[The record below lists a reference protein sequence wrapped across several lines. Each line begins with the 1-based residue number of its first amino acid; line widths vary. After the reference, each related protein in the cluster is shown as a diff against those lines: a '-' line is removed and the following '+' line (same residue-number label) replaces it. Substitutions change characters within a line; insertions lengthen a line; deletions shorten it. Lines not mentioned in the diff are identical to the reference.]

1 MDQESASIDRQTRF
15 DIARY
20 FTADIGY
27 RIGQQISFLTLTW
40 LTYSLAKSST
50 ALGFLAFCYNIPFLF
65 LSPIA
70 GMISDR
76 RSRKLVLMIGYGA
89 QALIAAGLVTAE
101 LSGTLTLPMI
111 FGGALLVG
119 IFATITAPSVVV
131 ILKDFIKEDDLFGR
145 LSGVAAANTKI
156 GQLIASAGFGFLY
169 GLITAT
175 GTLLL
180 SGIMAL
186 VSYISISG
194 IKIISE
200 EHPKLAPGQTVAAFA
215 MDGRRYVFRHRA
227 MALLV
232 MLTAVPMAARG
243 MIFYQLP
250 AIVDRQFSSGHLTMG
265 IIYAVGVV
273 GGLIGGIILGR
284 RKNARGIIR
293 WSIVAAGMTSV
304 SLIGVY
310 FAERAFVAA
319 IAVAVLDMAFVFS
332 TGIGNAAL
340 QTMSD
345 NDHRG
350 RVMGFLQMCVYGFLA
365 VFSLAS
371 GILADFIG
379 LPILIFGTAVAVA
392 AVMIAYILSIP
403 WQREDLDALYAAQ
416 NVKPENRPL

>member
-1 MDQESASIDRQTRF
+1 M

-40 LTYSLAKSST
+40 LTYSLSKSST
-50 ALGFLAFCYNIPFLF
+50 ALGFLAFCYNVPFLF
-65 LSPIA
+65 LSPAA

-76 RSRKLVLMIGYGA
+76 RSRKMVLMVGFGA
-89 QALIAAGLVTAE
+89 QTLIAAGLVTAE
-101 LSGTLTLPMI
+101 LTGTLTLPMI
-111 FGGALLVG
+111 FGGAFLVG
-119 IFATITAPSVVV
+119 IFATITAPSVLV
-131 ILKDFIKEDDLFGR
+131 ILKDFVKGDDLFGR
-145 LSGVAAANTKI
+145 LSGIAAANTKI
-156 GQLIASAGFGFLY
+156 GQLVASAGFGFLY
-169 GLITAT
+169 GLIAAT

-186 VSYISISG
+186 VSFISISG
-194 IKIISE
+194 IKVVSE
-200 EHPKLAPGQTVAAFA
+200 EHSKLAPGQTIYGFA
-215 MDGRRYVFRHRA
+215 SDGRRYIFRHRA

-273 GGLIGGIILGR
+273 GGLLGGIILGR
-284 RKNARGIIR
+284 RKNPRGIIR

-310 FAERAFVAA
+310 FTQYAVVAA
-319 IAVAVLDMAFVFS
+319 IAVAVLDMAFIFS
-332 TGIGNAAL
+332 MGIGNTAL
-340 QTMSD
+340 QIMTD

-350 RVMGFLQMCVYGFLA
+350 RVLGFLQMCVYGFLA

-371 GILADFIG
+371 GILADFVG
-379 LPILIFGTAVAVA
+379 LPTLIIATAIVVA
-392 AVMIAYILSIP
+392 AVMIAYIVSIP
-403 WQREDLDALYAAQ
+403 WQREDLDGLYVAQ
-416 NVKPENRPL
+416 NVKLENRPL

>member
-1 MDQESASIDRQTRF
+1 M

-40 LTYSLAKSST
+40 LTYSLSKSST
-50 ALGFLAFCYNIPFLF
+50 ALGFLAFCYNVPFLF
-65 LSPIA
+65 LSPAA

-76 RSRKLVLMIGYGA
+76 RSRKMVLMVGYGA
-89 QALIAAGLVTAE
+89 QTLIAAGLITAE
-101 LSGTLTLPMI
+101 LTGTLNLPMI

-119 IFATITAPSVVV
+119 IFATITGPSVLV
-131 ILKDFIKEDDLFGR
+131 ILKDFVKGDDLFGR
-145 LSGVAAANTKI
+145 LSGIAAANTKI

-169 GLITAT
+169 GVIAAT

-186 VSYISISG
+186 VSFISISG
-194 IKIISE
+194 IKVVSE
-200 EHPKLAPGQTVAAFA
+200 EHPKLPPGQTIYGFA
-215 MDGRRYVFRHRA
+215 SDGRRYIFRHRA

-273 GGLIGGIILGR
+273 GGLLGGIILGR
-284 RKNARGIIR
+284 RKSPRDIIR

-304 SLIGVY
+304 SLVGIY
-310 FAERAFVAA
+310 FAQYAVVAA
-319 IAVAVLDMAFVFS
+319 IAIAALDMAFIFS
-332 TGIGNAAL
+332 MGIGNTAL
-340 QTMSD
+340 QIMTD

-350 RVMGFLQMCVYGFLA
+350 RVLGFLQMCVYGFLA

-371 GILADFIG
+371 GILADFVG
-379 LPILIFGTAVAVA
+379 LPTLIIATAIVVA
-392 AVMIAYILSIP
+392 AVMIAYIVSIP
-403 WQREDLDALYAAQ
+403 WQREDLDVLYAAQ